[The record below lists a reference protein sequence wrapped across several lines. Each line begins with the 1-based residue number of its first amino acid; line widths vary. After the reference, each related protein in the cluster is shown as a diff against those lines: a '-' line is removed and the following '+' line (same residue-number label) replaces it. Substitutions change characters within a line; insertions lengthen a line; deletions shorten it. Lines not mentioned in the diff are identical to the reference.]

1 MLGLAKRK
9 PRKRRRPLWDSTS
22 ESTCIRRSTTIV
34 RMAEDGEVLGTQRF
48 VSQPFELAQA
58 MAAAGPEPEVVLEST
73 YGWYWAA
80 DVLQELGAHVH
91 LAHALGN
98 NWGNRRVKNDVR
110 DAQDLAAM
118 LALGR
123 LAEGWIAPPEV
134 RELRE
139 LVRYRYSL
147 IRHRTSAKAQIH
159 GVMAKNGI
167 LPVVGEL
174 WGPTGQAQLD
184 RLELPEA
191 YAMRLDSLRT
201 LLDVYETAIAE
212 LDAHIHAAAQG
223 RPRVSG
229 PAHACPGSA
238 RSSPPSSWPRSV
250 TSPASS
256 SAKKLCSWAGL
267 TPKHRESDEVV
278 HRGSDHQAGLTAGPL
293 GGHRGCRQLPGQGQR
308 EATRRLP
315 AHRRTRR
322 QVQGPSGRRPQAAH
336 PRLLRDARRGGPMP
350 RVRRLSLGHGPTR
363 ARLTPWPTDSV
374 VWPSFLI
381 EPVGTWPNPIMC
393 GDRRM
398 NGWLPTGA

>member
-1 MLGLAKRK
+1 MGQYVGIDLH
-9 PRKRRRPLWDSTS
+9 
-22 ESTCIRRSTTIV
+22 RRSTTIV
-34 RMAEDGEVLGTQRF
+34 RMAEDGEVLGTERI

-80 DVLQELGAHVH
+80 DVLQDLGAHVH

-191 YAMRLDSLRT
+191 YAMRLDSLRN
-201 LLDVYETAIAE
+201 LLDVYERAIAE
-212 LDAHIHAAAQG
+212 LDTHIYAQLKADPGYQAVMTLPGVGKVIG
-223 RPRVSG
+223 R
-229 PAHACPGSA
+229 
-238 RSSPPSSWPRSV
+238 SSWPRSV
-250 TSPASS
+250 TSAASTRPRSSAAGPASPPSTASPTRSCAAGRSPSRAHRWSAGRPSRLSATTGPRATRSSEPTTSASPSTPASTRPASRWPASS
-256 SAKKLCSWAGL
+256 
-267 TPKHRESDEVV
+267 
-278 HRGSDHQAGLTAGPL
+278 
-293 GGHRGCRQLPGQGQR
+293 
-308 EATRRLP
+308 
-315 AHRRTRR
+315 
-322 QVQGPSGRRPQAAH
+322 
-336 PRLLRDARRGGPMP
+336 
-350 RVRRLSLGHGPTR
+350 
-363 ARLTPWPTDSV
+363 
-374 VWPSFLI
+374 
-381 EPVGTWPNPIMC
+381 
-393 GDRRM
+393 
-398 NGWLPTGA
+398 